1 MIRGLL
7 TGLLALVLVG
17 SVVELSCVASERR
30 GAPAGA
36 AGAALDPDALEPEL
50 PSAPEVGAGVPAET
64 SVLTR

>member
-1 MIRGLL
+1 MVRGLL

-36 AGAALDPDALEPEL
+36 AGAALDPDAPEPGL
-50 PSAPEVGAGVPAET
+50 PSAPEGGAGVPAET
-64 SVLTR
+64 PALTR

>member
-1 MIRGLL
+1 MVRGLL

-64 SVLTR
+64 PALTR

>member
-1 MIRGLL
+1 MVRGLL

-30 GAPAGA
+30 AAPAGA
-36 AGAALDPDALEPEL
+36 AGAALAPDALEPGL
-50 PSAPEVGAGVPAET
+50 PSASEVGAGAPAET

>member
-1 MIRGLL
+1 MVRGLL

-17 SVVELSCVASERR
+17 SVVELGCLASERR

-36 AGAALDPDALEPEL
+36 AGAALAPDALEPEL
-50 PSAPEVGAGVPAET
+50 PSASEVGTGAPAET